1 MGKGTTRTK
10 HAMNVRKQHDVKSPL
25 KNKEIPVLPGYHIEQ
40 CDGEPPK
47 VAETYYFVKYERTSF
62 SYCCSCGSK
71 AINRGCDEDEHK
83 DSKHHKIYMKEQRRL
98 CRERYAIQY
107 ENEEKKKRMK
117 ELEDNITIYDK
128 RIKKI
133 IARKLK
139 DVREYEKLVM
149 ELRSNDI

>member
-10 HAMNVRKQHDVKSPL
+10 HAMNVRKQHEMKSHP
-25 KNKEIPVLPGYHIEQ
+25 KNNKPVTLPGYHIEQ

-71 AINRGCDEDEHK
+71 AINRGWDEDEHK
-83 DSKHHKIYMKEQRRL
+83 DSKHHKIYMKEQQRL
-98 CRERYAIQY
+98 CRERYAIH
-107 ENEEKKKRMK
+107 EKEEKKKRMK
-117 ELEDNITIYDK
+117 EPGEI
-128 RIKKI
+128 I
-133 IARKLK
+133 IAHHIKRLKKLIARRLK
-139 DVREYEKLVM
+139 DVVM